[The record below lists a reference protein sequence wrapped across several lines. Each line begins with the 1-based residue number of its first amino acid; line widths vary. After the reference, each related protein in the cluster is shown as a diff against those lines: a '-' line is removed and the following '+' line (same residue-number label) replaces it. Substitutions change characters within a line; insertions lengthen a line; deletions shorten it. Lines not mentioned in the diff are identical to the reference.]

1 MVTEAVFGWPGMG
14 RLAVEAA
21 SGRDYP
27 LIVGITVVVSAVV
40 VLSSLMVDLAYTW
53 LDPRIRL
60 A

>member
-1 MVTEAVFGWPGMG
+1 MG

-27 LIVGITVVVSAVV
+27 LIVGITLVISAVV
-40 VLSSLMVDLAYTW
+40 VLSSLVVDLAYTW

>member
-1 MVTEAVFGWPGMG
+1 MG

-21 SGRDYP
+21 AGRDYP
-27 LIVGITVVVSAVV
+27 LIVGLTVIVSAVV
-40 VLSSLMVDLAYTW
+40 VSSSLIVDMAYTW